1 MRTLALGLA
10 GSSAVVVALAWI
22 ARPVAIPSSPAPSVA
37 ERAPDVTVFPAAVSE
52 RVEVAPNAPMTLAAP
67 AATAKLA
74 YDPSEWLVPQNAAV
88 LAPADPFGA
97 ARTYFHAQ
105 VRVEQLASELPPD
118 VDRANVPSALYPEY
132 AAAAEDATQLYTAF
146 AAIQPPTA
154 SEPLPSLDLWA
165 KDEALAGIYRGASR
179 EELLFEDWRIQ
190 RAAYAE
196 SKRILDQR
204 LLDGPYEVT
213 RSGGPMVEA

>member
-10 GSSAVVVALAWI
+10 GSSSVVVALAWI
-22 ARPVAIPSSPAPSVA
+22 ARPAAMPSSPAPSVA
-37 ERAPDVTVFPAAVSE
+37 ERAPDVTVFRATVFE
-52 RVEVAPNAPMTLAAP
+52 RVEVAPNAPVTPTAP
-67 AATAKLA
+67 AKLA
-74 YDPSEWLVPQNAAV
+74 YDPNDWLVPQTAAV

-118 VDRANVPSALYPEY
+118 VDRANVPSALYPDY
-132 AAAAEDATQLYTAF
+132 VAAVEDATQLYAAF
-146 AAIQPPTA
+146 AAIQPPAA

-196 SKRILDQR
+196 SKRILDER
-204 LLDGPYEVT
+204 LLNGPYEVA
-213 RSGGPMVEA
+213 RSGGPIVEG